1 MNMKG
6 YPMEDIS
13 NSLVAQIG
21 FIVLA
26 IAAYSEAFGA
36 RQAEITEA
44 VIQGFRV
51 QKRFKP
57 GINIVTSVLVASII
71 GSVLAI
77 YASWQVIPIAALAGL
92 MASTKAAEVHDAK
105 TIGKKEASPAETGEI
120 P

>member
-1 MNMKG
+1 
-6 YPMEDIS
+6 MEEIS

-36 RQAEITEA
+36 RQSEITEA
-44 VIQGFRV
+44 VVQGFKV
-51 QKRFKP
+51 QKRYKP
-57 GINIVTSVLVASII
+57 AVNILTSVGVATVI

-77 YASWQVIPIAALAGL
+77 YANWQVIPIAALAGL

-105 TIGKKEASPAETGEI
+105 KPVDVPPTPVQPRTLRRL

>member
-1 MNMKG
+1 
-6 YPMEDIS
+6 MEDIS

-44 VIQGFRV
+44 VIQGFKV
-51 QKRFKP
+51 PKRFKP
-57 GINIVTSVLVASII
+57 GINIVTSVLIATVI

-105 TIGKKEASPAETGEI
+105 TVAKREPETGDASI
-120 P
+120 APPPAK